1 MSGARFVGKVGVVTG
16 AASGLGRATARGLAA
31 EGARL
36 LLLDRD
42 AAGLEATRAECPG
55 AIALPI
61 DVTSGADM
69 ARAAEAAKALGR
81 VDLLATAAGI
91 LGPTKP
97 IHEVSEDEWDQLF
110 DVNVKGTWL
119 AIRAFLPQMLEAK
132 SGSIVTFSSGA
143 GLTGNATM
151 PAYSAS
157 KGAVVLLTKSIATTH
172 AAQGIRCNTV
182 CPGPIDTPMLRDTFA
197 KAGDGA
203 AERERFFRAR
213 NPMQRFGEAEEVA
226 ATVLFL
232 LSDAAG
238 YINGVALPIDGGK
251 LAG

>member
-1 MSGARFVGKVGVVTG
+1 MVTG
-16 AASGLGRATARGLAA
+16 AGSGLGRATAIGMAR

-42 AAGLEATRAECPG
+42 QAGLDATLAECPG
-55 AIALPI
+55 SIALPI
-61 DVTSGADM
+61 DVTKADDLR
-69 ARAAEAAKALGR
+69 RAAETAAQLGQ
-81 VDLLATAAGI
+81 VELLATAAGI

-97 IHEVSEDEWDQLF
+97 LHEVAEEEWDTLF
-110 DVNVKGTWL
+110 AVNVKGTWL
-119 AIRAFLPQMLEAK
+119 AIRAFLPQMLAAK
-132 SGSIVTFSSGA
+132 RGAIVTFSSGA
-143 GLTGNATM
+143 GLSGNATM

-157 KGAVVLLTKSIATTH
+157 KGAIVLLTKSVATCH
-172 AAQGIRCNTV
+172 AAEGIRCNTV

-251 LAG
+251 QAG

>member
-1 MSGARFVGKVGVVTG
+1 MAERFAGRIGVVTG
-16 AASGLGRATARGLAA
+16 AGSGLGRATATGLAR

-42 AAGLEATRAECPG
+42 PAGLDATLADCPG
-55 AIALPI
+55 SVALPI
-61 DVTSGADM
+61 DVTRMADWDR
-69 ARAAEAAKALGR
+69 ARDAAAKLGP
-81 VDLLATAAGI
+81 VEMLATAAGI

-97 IHEVSEDEWDQLF
+97 LYDVTEEEWDLLF

-119 AIRAFLPQMLEAK
+119 GIRTFLPQMLAAK
-132 SGSIVTFSSGA
+132 RGSIVTFSSGA
-143 GLTGNATM
+143 GLAGNATM

-157 KGAVVLLTKSIATTH
+157 KGAVVLLTKSVATCH
-172 AAQGIRCNTV
+172 AADGIRCNTV

-197 KAGDGA
+197 QAGDGA

-213 NPMQRFGEAEEVA
+213 NPMQRFGAAEEVA
-226 ATVLFL
+226 STVLFL

-238 YINGVALPIDGGK
+238 YINGVAMPIDGGK

>member
-1 MSGARFVGKVGVVTG
+1 VGDRFAGRIGVVTG
-16 AASGLGRATARGLAA
+16 AASGLGRATAIGLAA

-42 AAGLEATRAECPG
+42 EAGLAATRAQCPG
-55 AIALPI
+55 AIALAM
-61 DVTSGADM
+61 DVTRGAEMDR
-69 ARAAEAAKALGR
+69 ARAAAAELGG
-81 VDLLATAAGI
+81 VEMLATAAGV

-97 IHEVSEDEWDQLF
+97 LHEVSEEEWDQLF
-110 DVNVKGTWL
+110 AINVKGTWL

-132 SGSIVTFSSGA
+132 RGAIVTFSSGA
-143 GLTGNATM
+143 GLMGNATM

-157 KGAVVLLTKSIATTH
+157 KGAIVLLTKSIATCH
-172 AAQGIRCNTV
+172 AAEGIRCNTV

-226 ATVLFL
+226 AAVLFL

-251 LAG
+251 AAG